1 MSGILARKLE
11 MTRIIKNDTFIPIT
25 LLSLL
30 DMRVVGY
37 KTQEKDGYS
46 TIIVGVVKNNIPD
59 TEILWDMNGK
69 TTLSKNKFSLLREF
83 PIDVSMEGK
92 KELGSLIGY
101 DEINELSEVRIS
113 GISKWRWFTGAMK
126 QHNFSGGPKT
136 HGSKF
141 HRALGSIW
149 NRKPT
154 RTHKGKKM
162 HWHMG
167 CERVTLNWVKVELVN
182 KDIGIVWV
190 RWAIPGARNSLVEIY
205 FNN

>member
-1 MSGILARKLE
+1 MVGLLARKLE
-11 MTRIIKNDTFIPIT
+11 MTRIIKDDKFIPIT

-30 DMRVVGY
+30 DMKVVGY

-46 TIIVGVVKNNIPD
+46 AMIIGVIKDKISDSEISSNID
-59 TEILWDMNGK
+59 WK
-69 TTLSKNKFSLLREF
+69 TTLSKNKFSVLREF
-83 PIDVSMEGK
+83 PIDVSMEGW
-92 KELGSLIGY
+92 KEIGSSLGL
-101 DEINELSEVRIS
+101 DEIGELSEIKIS
-113 GISKWRWFTGAMK
+113 GTSKWKWFAGAMK
-126 QHNFSGGPKT
+126 RHNFSGWPKT

-167 CERVTLNWVKVELVN
+167 CEKVTLNWVKVELVN

-190 RWAIPGARNSLVEIY
+190 RWAVPGARNSLVEIY